1 MIFYCP
7 QCGAYQDVALA
18 KVIKDIWNNTLKSN
32 PDMQI
37 PQGYPC
43 SYGCGMLK
51 QLTPKDRIYVRPA
64 NVEKIVDL
72 EQGEGKA

>member
-1 MIFYCP
+1 MIYYCP
-7 QCGAYQDVALA
+7 SCGAHQDVALA

-32 PDMQI
+32 PDMQL

-43 SYGCGMLK
+43 PRGCGMLK
-51 QLTPKDRIYVRPA
+51 QLTPNDRIYIRPA